1 MKKIINAVFAKNE
14 VELDEVKIFLAD
26 NNIIYEYF
34 INENTN
40 EKEVRVDLEC
50 LTDKQLET
58 IFGSKYGDGL
68 ESIIKDY
75 VYLIFWG

>member
-14 VELDEVKIFLAD
+14 VELDEVKTFLAD

-34 INENTN
+34 TNENINES
-40 EKEVRVDLEC
+40 EVRVDLEC

-58 IFGSKYGDGL
+58 ILNSEYGDGL

-75 VYLIFWG
+75 VYLIFWE